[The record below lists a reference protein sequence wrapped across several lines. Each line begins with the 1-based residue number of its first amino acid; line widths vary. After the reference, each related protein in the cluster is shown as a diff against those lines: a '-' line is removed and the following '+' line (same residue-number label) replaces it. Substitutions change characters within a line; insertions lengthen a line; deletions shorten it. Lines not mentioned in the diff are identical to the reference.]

1 MAKKDK
7 HAGPGKT
14 LIFKHG
20 EKMALGL
27 TVALLAGYSAW
38 GFVLQG
44 EDESLAN
51 SDEAKQAMKRETS
64 RYSNEHAVFSQ
75 AAEARRTPEEWM
87 QLVKADPIYDMA
99 GNYRTDVRIER
110 LNKAADPTVGRPEKD
125 WVVPDITL
133 TTAAAELTGV
143 TLDFELEEIVE
154 VTTGLN
160 QRLRA
165 DISDWSNWELQ
176 RKTLADD
183 DAEWITL
190 RFGEKEEDKQLE
202 PGKFT
207 LLQEEIGE
215 GDDKKVIWRVQDP
228 HIKPKTRYA
237 YRLRAIGMSR
247 TPTPTKY
254 VGRYSNTK
262 EVRTRGDFR
271 WEIKGVW
278 SSRDGRSQVQVFIYK
293 FDRTLGHEVFI
304 KLPHFEGDQIGGVEI
319 TDLPP
324 TFNFTHKA
332 RDPKTDLP
340 ILDKNK
346 RFVMVDFK
354 TGATITKVEHVKSPT
369 RWRFCTVE
377 FSADGSPTCTKCE
390 VKSEPY
396 ESNHVVIKDDEGYI
410 QEWWTRKRIEK
421 KDDLCSDHE
430 HLRGKPFEDEKK
442 PED

>member
-7 HAGPGKT
+7 HAGPGKS

-27 TVALLAGYSAW
+27 TVAILAGYSAW

-51 SDEAKQAMKRETS
+51 SEDAKQAMKRKTT
-64 RYSNEHAVFSQ
+64 RYSNEHAIGSQ
-75 AAEARRTPEEWM
+75 AAEARRTAEEWNM
-87 QLVKADPIYDMA
+87 LVKADPIYAMA
-99 GNYRTDVRIER
+99 GNYPTDVQIKER
-110 LNKAADPTVGRPEKD
+110 KAADPTVRRTEKD
-125 WVVPDITL
+125 WLVPDITL
-133 TTAAAELTGV
+133 TNVAAELTGV
-143 TLDFELEEIVE
+143 TLDFELEEVVE

-160 QRLRA
+160 QRLKA

-190 RFGEKEEDKQLE
+190 KFGEKEEDKPLE
-202 PGKFT
+202 PGKFA
-207 LLQEEIGE
+207 LLREEIGE
-215 GDDKKVIWRVQDP
+215 GEDKEVVWRVQDP

-237 YRLRAIGMSR
+237 YRLRAIGLSK
-247 TPTPTKY
+247 TTTPTKY
-254 VGRYSNTK
+254 AGRYSNTK

-271 WEIKGVW
+271 WEVRGVMTA
-278 SSRDGRSQVQVFIYK
+278 RNGRPQVQMFIYK

-304 KLPHFEGDQIGGVEI
+304 RLPHFEADQIGGVMI

-324 TFNFTHKA
+324 TFKFTHKA
-332 RDPKTDLP
+332 RDPKTNRP
-340 ILDKNK
+340 VLDKNK
-346 RFVMVDFK
+346 RPIMVDFK
-354 TGATITKVEHVKSPT
+354 TGATITKVEHVDKPT
-369 RWRFCTVE
+369 RWRSCTVV
-377 FSADGSPTCTKCE
+377 FAADGTPTCTGCN

-396 ESNHVVIKDDEGYI
+396 KGNHVVIKDDEGYI
-410 QEWWTRKRIEK
+410 QEWWSPKRIEK
-421 KDDLCSDHE
+421 KDDVCPDHE
-430 HLRGKPFEDEKK
+430 HLRGTPIEDEKK